1 LKTFLFQT
9 HGIATSKRKK
19 CIIIMPVFVFLTK
32 MLRALDRRST
42 SIGNYWK
49 MLLMI
54 PQMISN
60 AAGRPGNKNVFFVS
74 LPGT

>member
-1 LKTFLFQT
+1 
-9 HGIATSKRKK
+9 
-19 CIIIMPVFVFLTK
+19 MPVFVFLTK
-32 MLRALDRRST
+32 MLQALDRRST

-60 AAGRPGNKNVFFVS
+60 AARRPGNKNVFFVS
-74 LPGT
+74 FLPGT